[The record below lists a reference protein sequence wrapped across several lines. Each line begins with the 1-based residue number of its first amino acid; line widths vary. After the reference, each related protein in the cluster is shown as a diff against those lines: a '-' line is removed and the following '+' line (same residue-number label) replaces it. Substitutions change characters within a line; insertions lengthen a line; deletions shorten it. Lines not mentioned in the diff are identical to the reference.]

1 MKPSVLPSDVNL
13 MAATPPSS
21 WQLFL
26 STFCRNKGAVIGF
39 IVLALMVLV
48 AILAPAI
55 APHDPYELFTGQE
68 QLPPAFLDG
77 GNAMFWLGTDD
88 AGRDTLS
95 RVMYGA
101 RYSLFIGLSATTLA
115 MLVGRLELMVVYVL
129 FTVKFWRA

>member
-26 STFCRNKGAVIGF
+26 STFCRNKGAVLGF
-39 IVLALMVLV
+39 IILMLMVIV

-68 QLPPAFLDG
+68 QLPPAFLSG
-77 GNAMFWLGTDD
+77 GDAMFWLGTDD

-115 MLVGRLELMVVYVL
+115 M
-129 FTVKFWRA
+129 